1 MDEAILFSIKI
12 DQTDAI
18 KQTAELTKDIDALVA
33 KQKELDAAGEKNSV
47 TYAEN
52 AALIRGLKKEQSD
65 MNRFIDNSVKSFNAA
80 NGSINQ
86 QRANLSLLTQGYN
99 QLSKEERDNENVGGK
114 LQKQIKALSDELK
127 KNEGAIGDNRRNV
140 GGYQTAIEGAS
151 KSLNLFGVD
160 LGALKDGLE
169 TAKNGIDFTKKSFSS
184 FNGVLK
190 ASFIGVILLLVTG
203 LIAAFTKFEPIM
215 DKLNGIFSGLNAVLD
230 VFVERLTR
238 VGRGLVE
245 IFSGN
250 FAEGID
256 MVRDSF
262 DGMGTAMANNYT
274 EAVKLAQA
282 LDDLGDRQLAQIVI
296 NAEAKKSID
305 QLLLQSKNRGLS
317 EKERLKLLDQAGKL
331 ERANFEQNKKIKEEE
346 YRLALKDAKL
356 KTQLSEQEIEELLTN
371 TNRRDELEKRLGT
384 LNSETLKGL
393 AEKKAAIIQTENETI
408 NVEEKIANR
417 RSQLFEQLA
426 AEEAKRAAQR
436 KAIADA
442 QQKIQEQLLK
452 QDEDFQKQ
460 LLKDDEDLQK
470 RRAEQFENGSNAIT
484 DLFKKQ
490 ELERLNALLEGTK
503 TAEQIDAERLAAK
516 EVQLLAEIEL
526 NKTFFK
532 DVTDLEIQLAQT
544 KIDLNNKLASDA
556 EKLAKTRLDVETKT
570 IQGIASIT
578 SQASQLVGE
587 QTQEGKDLAIAS
599 TTIATYESATKAF
612 NSLAEIP
619 IIGPALG
626 SVAAALAVASG
637 LANVQK
643 IASVDVGGAA
653 AGGGTFYTKGPTML
667 MVGDNPSGREKITVE
682 PISTR
687 GKTSINRH
695 SNLVKMA
702 GGGTLI
708 SDGGLAMDSITSKV
722 NSSFDLD
729 RLLRNLPAP
738 EVKVTEINRVN
749 ANLSKSVKVSQLK

>member
-18 KQTAELTKDIDALVA
+18 KQTIELTKEIDSLVA
-33 KQKELDAAGEKNSV
+33 KQKELSDAGEKNSE

-238 VGRGLVE
+238 IGRGLVE

-250 FAEGID
+250 FADGID

-417 RSQLFEQLA
+417 RSQLFEQIA

-436 KAIADA
+436 KAISDA

-470 RRAEQFENGSNAIT
+470 RRAEQFEKGSNAIT

-570 IQGIASIT
+570 IQAIASIT
-578 SQASQLVGE
+578 SQASQLAGE
-587 QTQEGKDLAIAS
+587 QTQEGKALAIAS

-626 SVAAALAVASG
+626 AVAAALAVASG